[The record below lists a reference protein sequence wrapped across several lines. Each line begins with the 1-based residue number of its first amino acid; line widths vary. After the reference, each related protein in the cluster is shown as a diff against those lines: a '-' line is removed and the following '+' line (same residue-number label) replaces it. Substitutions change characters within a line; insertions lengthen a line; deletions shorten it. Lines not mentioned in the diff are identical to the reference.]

1 MTKFSSILVTAI
13 ALSIGSAS
21 LSAQSYFDAV
31 DWLQHPDAASS
42 ANLYTTNGGPL
53 LADTGD
59 GTSNW
64 RYRNT
69 GPGVPAWGGS
79 AYQIRYSEGDV
90 PGYQQ
95 ISGLTP
101 NQDYLVMIFG
111 IYPQNTTNSPTPGA
125 RYGIDVSFD
134 GESWNTVDNRGS
146 TAIHWVDNSSEF
158 GNSLP
163 TVNAGDTRFW
173 SWVPGM
179 ATADGDGNLK
189 IYLQGPSILS
199 DGTAPDRFVLDGFGL
214 AVPEPSSFAL
224 LGLGS
229 AALMIFRRRR

>member
-13 ALSIGSAS
+13 ALSISSAS

-31 DWLQHPDAASS
+31 DWFQHPDAASS

-59 GTSNW
+59 GTTGW

-79 AYQIRYSEGDV
+79 SYQIRYSEGDV
-90 PGYQQ
+90 PGYQL

-101 NQDYLVMIFG
+101 GQDYMVMIFG
-111 IYPQNTTNSPTPGA
+111 VYAQNTTNAPAPGS

-134 GESWNTVDNRGS
+134 GQTWSTIDNRGGA
-146 TAIHWVDNSSEF
+146 AIHWVDNSSEL
-158 GNSLP
+158 GASLP
-163 TVNAGDTRFW
+163 TVGAGDTRFW
-173 SWVPGM
+173 SWVPGT
-179 ATADGDGNLK
+179 ATADGSGSLK
-189 IYLQGPSILS
+189 IYLQGPAALS
-199 DGTAPDRFVLDGFGL
+199 DSSVPDRFVLDGFGL